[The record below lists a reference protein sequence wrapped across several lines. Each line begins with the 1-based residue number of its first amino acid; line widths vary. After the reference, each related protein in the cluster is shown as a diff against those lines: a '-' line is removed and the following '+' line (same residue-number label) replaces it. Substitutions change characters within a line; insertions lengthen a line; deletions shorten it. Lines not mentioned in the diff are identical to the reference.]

1 MSAIDDRF
9 NQLRKAGK
17 KAFLPFVT
25 AGDPSLAMTM
35 RLLEKLS
42 ACGSAIAEVGIPYSD
57 PIADGPVIQASYTR
71 ALNAGI
77 KLKDIFTAVAETK
90 PRLQMPL
97 VSMVSYAVI
106 HRLGMQRYVAD
117 AQAAGFSGAIVPDL
131 LAEEAGELRTVCRK
145 EDFSLIHLVTP
156 TTTPERMLRIAE
168 LSSGFVYFV
177 SVTGITGERNE
188 LPSGLL
194 DKVSWLRERVEIPIC
209 IGFGISTKEH
219 VKLLAPVA
227 DGLIVGSAIVRRF
240 AEETDPEKALAGVES
255 LANELVAALEE
266 QTVAVST

>member
-1 MSAIDDRF
+1 MSAIDERF
-9 NQLRKAGK
+9 KQLRSAGK

-25 AGDPSLAMTM
+25 AGDPSLPMTA

-77 KLKDIFTAVAETK
+77 KLKDIFATVREVK

-106 HRLGMQRYVAD
+106 HRMGMDRYVSEAI
-117 AQAAGFSGAIVPDL
+117 ASGFSGAIVPDL
-131 LAEEAGELRTVCRK
+131 LAEEADDLRKVCRR

-156 TTTPERMLRIAE
+156 TTSPDRMLKIAE

-177 SVTGITGERNE
+177 SITGITGERNE
-188 LPSGLL
+188 LPPQLL
-194 DKVSWLRERVEIPIC
+194 EKVTWLRERVELPIC
-209 IGFGISTKEH
+209 IGFGISRPEH
-219 VKLLAPVA
+219 VRVLAPVA

-240 AEETDPEKALAGVES
+240 AEIADPELALAGVEQ
-255 LANELVAALEE
+255 LAKELIAAL
-266 QTVAVST
+266 QPDAIPV

>member
-9 NQLRKAGK
+9 KKLRSAGK

-25 AGDPSLAMTM
+25 AGDPSLPMTA

-77 KLKDIFTAVAETK
+77 KLKDIFATVREVS

-106 HRLGMQRYVAD
+106 HRLGMERYVSN

-131 LAEEAGELRTVCRK
+131 LAEEADELRKICRR

-156 TTTPERMLRIAE
+156 TTSPERMLRIAD
-168 LSSGFVYFV
+168 LSSGFVILFPSQASRASATNCHQACLKKFRGYASASRFQSVLASV
-177 SVTGITGERNE
+177 SAAPSTLSCS
-188 LPSGLL
+188 LPL
-194 DKVSWLRERVEIPIC
+194 P
-209 IGFGISTKEH
+209 
-219 VKLLAPVA
+219 
-227 DGLIVGSAIVRRF
+227 
-240 AEETDPEKALAGVES
+240 
-255 LANELVAALEE
+255 
-266 QTVAVST
+266 TV

>member
-9 NQLRKAGK
+9 KQLRSAGK

-25 AGDPSLAMTM
+25 AGDPSLAMTA

-77 KLKDIFTAVAETK
+77 KLKDIFATVREVT
-90 PRLQMPL
+90 PRLNMPL

-106 HRLGMQRYVAD
+106 HRLGMERYVAD
-117 AQAAGFSGAIVPDL
+117 AQLAGFSGAIVPDL
-131 LAEEAGELRTVCRK
+131 LAEEADDLRKICRRQ
-145 EDFSLIHLVTP
+145 DFSLIHLVTP
-156 TTTPERMLRIAE
+156 TTSPERMLRIAD

-177 SVTGITGERNE
+177 SITGITGERNE
-188 LPSGLL
+188 LPAGLL
-194 DKVSWLRERVEIPIC
+194 EKVSWLRERVEIPIC
-209 IGFGISTKEH
+209 IGFGISRPEH

-240 AEETDPEKALAGVES
+240 SEIADPELALAGVAQ
-255 LANELVAALEE
+255 LAQELIAALD
-266 QTVAVST
+266 QSTISV